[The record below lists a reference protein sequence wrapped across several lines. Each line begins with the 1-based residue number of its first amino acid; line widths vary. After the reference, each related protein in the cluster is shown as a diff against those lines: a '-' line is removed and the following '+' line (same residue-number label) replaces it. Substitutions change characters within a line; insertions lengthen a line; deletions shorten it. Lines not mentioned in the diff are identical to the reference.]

1 MTAPCRTV
9 TGEVSFVGSGRGAK
23 HFAQSGAKAPV
34 GRELTRFTPTGYLG
48 GSGRGLLGPYSPYAV
63 SIETRKRMRLDPQVR
78 LALAAIKAPILGLPW
93 RAESAEPGLARFVEA
108 ALRPLWRSLLR
119 SALNAVDFGFQ
130 VHEKVWE
137 VADLVVEERGAASGL
152 RTYRDIVTYRK
163 LKDLDPASVV
173 ILTDEG
179 GDFAGFRQLA
189 TDVVVPAEKAFVV
202 TCEREWGNL
211 HGTSRL
217 DAAYEPWYWCR
228 VMYASCNRY
237 FERKGDPPIKG
248 HAPAEV
254 RLDADGKEVN
264 SLDEANA
271 VIQSLR
277 AGGTAV
283 FPDERD
289 EHGNPRWDFNFL
301 LDDKR
306 ADMFLAYI
314 QHLEVLKLRALLVP
328 ERVLTHEG
336 AAGSYALAAE
346 HTDTFLRSEELLIQE
361 LLDHV
366 NRYLIPQLLFYN
378 FGPDVPPVRITTP
391 GLSRANQELMKELV
405 LRLLG
410 AEASER
416 DARRPA
422 LAGLLDAVKLL
433 EELNLP
439 VRGEGEAGGRPT
451 SADVTPG
458 ATEAPRTDLAAGSA
472 DGASAS
478 VQPAASAAGAGQADG
493 RSEEAAAG
501 GGRGASS

>member
-1 MTAPCRTV
+1 
-9 TGEVSFVGSGRGAK
+9 
-23 HFAQSGAKAPV
+23 
-34 GRELTRFTPTGYLG
+34 
-48 GSGRGLLGPYSPYAV
+48 
-63 SIETRKRMRLDPQVR
+63 MRLDPQVR

-137 VADLVVEERGAASGL
+137 VADLVVEERGAGASRGV
-152 RTYRDIVTYRK
+152 RTYRDVVTYRK

-211 HGTSRL
+211 YGTGRL

-336 AAGSYALAAE
+336 SAGSYALAAE

-366 NRYLIPQLLFYN
+366 NRYLVPQLLFYN

-405 LRLLG
+405 LRLLA

-422 LAGLLDAVKLL
+422 LANLLDAAKLL

-439 VRGEGEAGGRPT
+439 VRDEGASAGETISAEVPPDKRVPAKRAQPLAPAQSGAAGEAGQ
-451 SADVTPG
+451 
-458 ATEAPRTDLAAGSA
+458 E
-472 DGASAS
+472 
-478 VQPAASAAGAGQADG
+478 AGAN
-493 RSEEAAAG
+493 

>member
-1 MTAPCRTV
+1 
-9 TGEVSFVGSGRGAK
+9 
-23 HFAQSGAKAPV
+23 
-34 GRELTRFTPTGYLG
+34 
-48 GSGRGLLGPYSPYAV
+48 
-63 SIETRKRMRLDPQVR
+63 MRLDPQLR
-78 LALAAIKAPILGLPW
+78 LALAAIKAPIVSLPW

-108 ALRPLWRSLLR
+108 ALRPLWRSLVR

-130 VHEKVWE
+130 VHEKVWQ
-137 VADLVVEERGAASGL
+137 VADLAVEGPRGAGGRSL
-152 RTYRDIVTYRK
+152 RIYRDAVTYRK

-173 ILTDEG
+173 ILTDET

-211 HGTSRL
+211 YGSGRL

-254 RLDADGKEVN
+254 RLDAEGNEVN

-336 AAGSYALAAE
+336 AAGSYALAEE

-366 NRYLIPQLLFYN
+366 NRYLVPQLVFYN

-405 LRLLG
+405 LRLLAAEGG
-410 AEASER
+410 ARVAQQ
-416 DARRPA
+416 PA
-422 LAGLLDAVKLL
+422 LASLLDAVKLL

-439 VRGEGEAGGRPT
+439 VRGEGDGEGQAASADVAPRPAAVRPAGARPTGARPT
-451 SADVTPG
+451 SAEGEPSGSHTTP
-458 ATEAPRTDLAAGSA
+458 AAA
-472 DGASAS
+472 DGA
-478 VQPAASAAGAGQADG
+478 G
-493 RSEEAAAG
+493 EEAG
-501 GGRGASS
+501 PSGGRGGGA

>member
-1 MTAPCRTV
+1 MTAPYRTG
-9 TGEVSFVGSGRGAK
+9 TGEVRFVGSRRGAR

-48 GSGRGLLGPYSPYAV
+48 GLGRGLLGPYSPYTV
-63 SIETRKRMRLDPQVR
+63 SVETRKRMRLDPQVR

-93 RAESAEPGLARFVEA
+93 RAESADPGLARFVES
-108 ALRPLWRSLLR
+108 ALRPLWRSLVR

-137 VADLVVEERGAASGL
+137 VTDLAVEEPGAGGGRGI
-152 RTYRDIVTYRK
+152 RTYRDAVTYRK
-163 LKDLDPASVV
+163 LKDLDPASIV
-173 ILTDEG
+173 ILTDEA
-179 GDFAGFRQLA
+179 GDFAGFRQLS

-211 HGTSRL
+211 YGTSRL

-254 RLDADGKEVN
+254 RLDAEGNEVN

-314 QHLEVLKLRALLVP
+314 QHLEVMKLRALLVP

-336 AAGSYALAAE
+336 ATGSYALAEE

-366 NRYLIPQLLFYN
+366 NRYLVPQLLFYN

-391 GLSRANQELMKELV
+391 GLSRANQELMKKLV
-405 LRLLG
+405 LRLLAAGSG
-410 AEASER
+410 AR
-416 DARRPA
+416 DAQRPA
-422 LAGLLDAVKLL
+422 LAGLLDTVKLL

-439 VRGEGEAGGRPT
+439 VRRDGEGEGQPA
-451 SADVTPG
+451 SADVSPRATDAPTAPVPG
-458 ATEAPRTDLAAGSA
+458 QTGED
-472 DGASAS
+472 
-478 VQPAASAAGAGQADG
+478 
-493 RSEEAAAG
+493 AG
-501 GGRGASS
+501 GAE